1 MGSCCCVIPRSGR
14 DASRTSPSSRWTAT
28 NWSESRR
35 PDVFDRLAFAIASV
49 GGAGRCPVAPG
60 TVGSLVTLVALW
72 LIPFNQPALLG
83 TLIAVTA
90 LGMWAGSRVERVLG
104 TKDPGVIVID
114 EVAGML
120 LSVLTLPR
128 TIPVLLTAFV
138 LFRLFDIWKPFP
150 ARESQLLTG
159 GLGVMLDD
167 LIAGVYA
174 LILVMA
180 ARALFG
186 LPR

>member
-1 MGSCCCVIPRSGR
+1 
-14 DASRTSPSSRWTAT
+14 
-28 NWSESRR
+28 
-35 PDVFDRLAFAIASV
+35 
-49 GGAGRCPVAPG
+49 VAPG
-60 TVGSLVTLVALW
+60 TAGSLVTLIALW
-72 LIPFNQPALLG
+72 LIPFNRPALIG
-83 TLIAVTA
+83 TLVAVTA
-90 LGMWAGSRVERVLG
+90 LGMWAASRVERVLG

-128 TIPVLLTAFV
+128 TVPVLLTAFL

-150 ARESQLLTG
+150 ARESQSFSG

-174 LILVMA
+174 LVLVTG